1 MQAVKEYL
9 GVLRLAI
16 EIRPKSAIAKQ
27 SDTIANLFLKVFD
40 LRRIQFS
47 PRTEDS
53 YEDDEVEEVEAAAND
68 TIIAMVYKINDTVF
82 RPIFTRFL
90 EWSVSPTLKKDMKS
104 KLYRQTTMWTFLL
117 SFFGTLKSIVTSY
130 AGLTTEDA
138 VDILKNT
145 SLKDADSRLLWE
157 RVILTLQSAFE
168 HDQDDLFQSPT
179 HFPPLCAALLAQLP
193 PIATSTHSSTLLPQ
207 LTTVITLLATT
218 TDAPAQHKSLCG
230 PLLQYMR
237 DDSAA
242 VRLAAV
248 KTQLSLTERLGEE
261 WLAQLPEM
269 LPFISEGMEDDDE
282 GVEME
287 FRRWIKR
294 IEEILGESIAPML
307 Q

>member
-1 MQAVKEYL
+1 MIVM
-9 GVLRLAI
+9 I
-16 EIRPKSAIAKQ
+16 
-27 SDTIANLFLKVFD
+27 
-40 LRRIQFS
+40 
-47 PRTEDS
+47 
-53 YEDDEVEEVEAAAND
+53 
-68 TIIAMVYKINDTVF
+68 YKINDTVF

-90 EWSVSPTLKKDMKS
+90 EWSTSSTLKDQKS
-104 KLYRQTTMWTFLL
+104 KIHRQITIWTFLL
-117 SFFGTLKSIVTSY
+117 KFFGTLKSIVTNY
-130 AGLTTEDA
+130 AGLITEDA
-138 VDILKNT
+138 VGILNNV

-168 HDQDDLFQSPT
+168 NDQDDFFQSPT
-179 HFPPLCAALLAQLP
+179 HFPPLCTALLAQLP
-193 PIATSTHSSTLLPQ
+193 PTSTSSHTSTLLPQ
-207 LTTVITLLATT
+207 LITAITFLATT
-218 TDAPAQHKSLCG
+218 TDAPAQHKSLCS

-282 GVEME
+282 GVEMGV
-287 FRRWIKR
+287 RRWVKR